1 METDILSVFLE
12 YGSLGLF
19 AAFLVW
25 QHTSMQKRF
34 DKLVERFQDQ
44 IETIR
49 SDHKK
54 DVEELRAR
62 YDAVISTY
70 NEERTQIRSNLASK
84 IKELKEDNCD
94 LEKMLE
100 KNEMKI
106 DGVMINIESCLTTLR
121 DMAQE
126 QKMKALAKAAA
137 QNKTLS

>member
-34 DKLVERFQDQ
+34 DKLVEKFQDQ

-54 DVEELRAR
+54 DVEDLRSR
-62 YDAVISTY
+62 YDSVISTY
-70 NEERTQIRSNLASK
+70 NEERTQIRSNLASR
-84 IKELKEDNCD
+84 IKEVKENQGD
-94 LEKMLE
+94 LEKLLE

-106 DGVMINIESCLTTLR
+106 DGVMINVESCLTTLR